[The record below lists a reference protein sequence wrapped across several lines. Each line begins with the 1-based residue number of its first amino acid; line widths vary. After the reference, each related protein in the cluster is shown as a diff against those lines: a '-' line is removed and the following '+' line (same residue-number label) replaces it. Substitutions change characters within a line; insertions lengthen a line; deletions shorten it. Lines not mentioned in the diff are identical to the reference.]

1 MTSLNMRAFGGL
13 LALLV
18 VMAALVFVP
27 AGTLDYW
34 QAWTFLAVYF
44 ASSLAISLYL
54 MKKDPALMER
64 RMRGGPLAEKE
75 PAQKIIMVLTSVG
88 FIGLLVVPALDHRFG
103 WSHVSP
109 YAAVAGDVLLG
120 LGWLAILFVFK
131 ENTFSSATI
140 QLAPDQTAISTGPYA
155 LVRHP
160 MYAGGLLMLP
170 GMPGATVLRN
180 LMEQRP
186 DQRVLVLSAVPFVR
200 AQAPAQTRG
209 NSDPAEALAAALTAA
224 CSHDDAAFAG
234 YLTAA
239 NSTVFRQSP
248 VPQRIALMQR
258 LVLLDDV
265 GKPSASA
272 GEQGRT
278 VLRCEAAGD
287 VTEMRFG
294 APETHD
300 ALAFKA

>member
-1 MTSLNMRAFGGL
+1 MTSLNMKGFGGL
-13 LALLV
+13 VALLV

-44 ASSLAISLYL
+44 ASSLVISLYL

-88 FIGLLVVPALDHRFG
+88 FIGLLIVPALDHRFG

-140 QLAPDQTAISTGPYA
+140 ELAPDQKVISTGPYA

-160 MYAGGLLMLP
+160 MYTGALVMLLGIPIALGSWWGLLVIAAMIPALIWRLIDEERFLARNLP
-170 GMPGATVLRN
+170 GYVEYQDKTRYRLIP
-180 LMEQRP
+180 
-186 DQRVLVLSAVPFVR
+186 LVW
-200 AQAPAQTRG
+200 
-209 NSDPAEALAAALTAA
+209 
-224 CSHDDAAFAG
+224 
-234 YLTAA
+234 
-239 NSTVFRQSP
+239 
-248 VPQRIALMQR
+248 
-258 LVLLDDV
+258 
-265 GKPSASA
+265 
-272 GEQGRT
+272 
-278 VLRCEAAGD
+278 
-287 VTEMRFG
+287 
-294 APETHD
+294 
-300 ALAFKA
+300 